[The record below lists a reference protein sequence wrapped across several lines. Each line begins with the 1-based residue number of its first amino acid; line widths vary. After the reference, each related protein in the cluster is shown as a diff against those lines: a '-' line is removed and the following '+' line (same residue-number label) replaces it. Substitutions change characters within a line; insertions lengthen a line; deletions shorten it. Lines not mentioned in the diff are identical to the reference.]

1 MMLDINK
8 KLLLEKNYCESPITS
23 MHFLVLSA
31 CSKLPAKHRAR
42 QYQPA
47 HSNPFHKAEVTLLMP
62 GFSGKMADAGR
73 AAVLHQKGTCLSFL
87 TASSEIQ

>member
-1 MMLDINK
+1 
-8 KLLLEKNYCESPITS
+8 

-73 AAVLHQKGTCLSFL
+73 AAVLPPEGDIPFLPHSFL
-87 TASSEIQ
+87 RNPVTYSGCKE